1 MVVILTNY
9 FMCITNEENWNV
21 VKDKKVWG
29 VSEMYKN
36 TIAKVEKGDMLLIY
50 EMGITGK
57 EPKPQYIRGLY
68 EVTSDVNRDG
78 KKIFGAHPRNPNET
92 YPLRVKLKEIEVFES
107 PILFKP
113 LVEKLEFIKNKKQW
127 SGSLRRAMVPLNEKD
142 FNTIRNGK

>member
-1 MVVILTNY
+1 MVILTNY
-9 FMCITNEENWNV
+9 FMCITDEENWNV

-50 EMGITGK
+50 EMGKNGK
-57 EPKPQYIRGLY
+57 EPKPQYVRGLY
-68 EVTSDVNRDG
+68 EVTSEVKTDNKR
-78 KKIFGAHPRNPNET
+78 IFGIHPDRPNET
-92 YPLRVKLKEIEVFES
+92 YPLRLKLKEIEVFES

-127 SGSLRRAMVPLNEKD
+127 SGSLRRAMVPLSEKD